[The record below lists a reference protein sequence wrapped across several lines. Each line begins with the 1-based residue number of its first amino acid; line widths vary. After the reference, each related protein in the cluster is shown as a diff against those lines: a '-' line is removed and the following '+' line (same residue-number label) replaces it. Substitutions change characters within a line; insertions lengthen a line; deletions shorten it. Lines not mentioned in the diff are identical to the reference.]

1 MLMDRRKPVQGPNM
15 GVEVVNA
22 ETEGIDYFFVKNK
35 ARVTV
40 NKPVAVRL
48 KREGGNYY
56 MVEFF
61 YKPNEGPRG
70 MEIYDGKSFV
80 LVKTEKFKKGRK
92 TEEKKTGR
100 LFENLFCVGRLR
112 DTLPDF
118 PDVRLDKFVCQTA
131 SMDDWNDTAT
141 HLDGLGVPLEDKETT

>member
-1 MLMDRRKPVQGPNM
+1 MTTDRRTPIEGPNM
-15 GVEVVNA
+15 GVEVVQGD
-22 ETEGIDYFFVKNK
+22 TEGVDYFFIKDK
-35 ARVTV
+35 AKVTV
-40 NKPVAVRL
+40 AKPAAVRL

-61 YKPNEGPRG
+61 YKPNQGPRG

-80 LVKTEKFKKGRK
+80 LVNTEMVKKGRK

-112 DTLPDF
+112 DTLTEF
-118 PDVRLDKFVCQTA
+118 PDVRFDKYVCQTA
-131 SMDDWNDTAT
+131 SMDEWNDTAR
-141 HLDGLGVPLEDKETT
+141 HLEGLGVPLEETE

>member
-1 MLMDRRKPVQGPNM
+1 MLIDRRKPVQGPNM

-48 KREGGNYY
+48 KREGGSYY

-61 YKPNEGPRG
+61 YRPNEGPRG
-70 MEIYDGKSFV
+70 MEIYDGKS
-80 LVKTEKFKKGRK
+80 LVVTDHGFIQPPQIFKRIAHVVKR
-92 TEEKKTGR
+92 
-100 LFENLFCVGRLR
+100 
-112 DTLPDF
+112 
-118 PDVRLDKFVCQTA
+118 
-131 SMDDWNDTAT
+131 
-141 HLDGLGVPLEDKETT
+141 LGVIGVDI